1 MGPLA
6 PGVLGVAMAVIL
18 VAVANGAVRAS
29 IAVAAH
35 EAGHAVFSVGD
46 AGELVEAVDQKR
58 PDLLFLDPGLARM
71 DTVEPL
77 KTLRA
82 LGQLQRVRMVLVDDR
97 CAEIHTWAAVARQ
110 LGDGVLDSFR
120 KDDVRRT
127 VDALLGLGR
136 MPEGTSKAPAAAPPP
151 PSPGRATTV
160 TQMLLAG
167 RLPGAA
173 TASGGTVPVPP
184 PAARTPPAPDKRR
197 SILIVEDTPSLRTL
211 LGMRLEG
218 AGWRVAWAGTAEE
231 GMEMVRAEGFDAV
244 LSDVNLPGMTGDQF
258 VLTVRKNFPG
268 VMLLMMTGLPPE
280 RRPKLPPGIPI
291 FGKPLDMDA
300 VVRILEKARS
310 APRK

>member
-1 MGPLA
+1 
-6 PGVLGVAMAVIL
+6 MAVIL

-46 AGELVEAVDQKR
+46 AGELVEAVDQKK

-110 LGDGVLDSFR
+110 LGDGILDSFR
-120 KDDVRRT
+120 KDDVRRA
-127 VDALLGLGR
+127 VDGLLGLGR
-136 MPEGTSKAPAAAPPP
+136 MPEAPAPAPAPPP
-151 PSPGRATTV
+151 PAPKAMTV
-160 TQMLLAG
+160 NPTLLAG
-167 RLPGAA
+167 RMPTRVPT
-173 TASGGTVPVPP
+173 TAVPLPP
-184 PAARTPPAPDKRR
+184 PASRAPVAPERRR

-258 VLTVRKNFPG
+258 ILTVKKNFPG

-280 RRPKLPPGIPI
+280 RRPKLPAGIPI
-291 FGKPLDMDA
+291 VGKPLDMDA
-300 VVRILEKARS
+300 VARILEKAKG
-310 APRK
+310 APKK